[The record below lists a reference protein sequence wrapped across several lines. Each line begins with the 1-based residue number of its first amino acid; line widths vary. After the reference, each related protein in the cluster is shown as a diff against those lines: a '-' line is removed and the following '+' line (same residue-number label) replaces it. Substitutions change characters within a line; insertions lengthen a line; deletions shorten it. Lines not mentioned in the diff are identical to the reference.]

1 VYGYAAMLIFSRRM
15 NKATMW
21 QQLRDQL
28 EGTKR
33 PALRSKQQTAP
44 GSASGFVGNW

>member
-1 VYGYAAMLIFSRRM
+1 MLIYSRRM

-28 EGTKR
+28 EGGKK
-33 PALRSKQQTAP
+33 PALRSKQQPAP
-44 GSASGFVGNW
+44 AAAGGFVSNW